1 MPSTCHTPPMP
12 AYRVPETRRGLTI
25 SLPSD
30 WQERHLTGPP
40 SALPVSAI
48 HQTIGSCS
56 VGAQT
61 RGLVVIEKGVGP
73 FMWRD
78 PLPPEMVA
86 VRAVKHVAAA
96 A

>member
-12 AYRVPETRRGLTI
+12 AYRVPETRRGLAI

-48 HQTIGSCS
+48 PAFRSWWAFGVG
-56 VGAQT
+56 VGACFGLFMRFGFPEGLECVGT
-61 RGLVVIEKGVGP
+61 RMG
-73 FMWRD
+73 
-78 PLPPEMVA
+78 A
-86 VRAVKHVAAA
+86 
-96 A
+96 